1 MIQNDVV
8 THPGSKIYGHF
19 EKTSLSERIIDCEG
33 ANVIV
38 DIIFICLVKVK
49 GIPIQVDHPPSSL
62 HLPSDFITVLIF
74 LSPRFLTF

>member
-8 THPGSKIYGHF
+8 THPASKIYGHF
-19 EKTSLSERIIDCEG
+19 EKTSLVERIIDCEG

-49 GIPIQVDHPPSSL
+49 GIPIQVL
-62 HLPSDFITVLIF
+62 ASDFITILIF